1 MSLRHQRNKRSP
13 LFSCIHSR
21 EIGDKFTQG
30 DANRKCSSLY
40 SNFQSVYT
48 WDPQKTIYS
57 CHHGGI
63 FNFDFSPDGSMLAAA
78 CEGHSVLIFDP
89 FSHRVIT
96 EVNKAH
102 NDCVNCVRFLDSRL
116 LATCS
121 DDNNVALWDIR
132 YLKTPLHVLCGH
144 TNWVKNIEYAS
155 DCGKL
160 VTSGFD
166 GNIFTWDINS
176 YCDGAIQGEKVFT
189 HKMLMRSKLSPDCTK
204 LIVSTQEGKLIMINN
219 LSLTH
224 LAEDMKEFLP
234 HRFLAQTIHQR
245 DSSLMNRKRRNYF
258 EIINDWP
265 LGNGAG
271 DIASIQIHPQGWCV
285 LSRNVNRDYKS
296 EWTCVHDIQDYDSEL
311 DTEEESTSPLKD
323 ESDSS
328 QHNQSSDME
337 TGIGQQQQPNTV
349 PYVIITSEL
358 DSPISPG
365 SEANTDVTF
374 GTVERHTLANGF
386 APSRISLDGDN
397 ISDIE
402 TTEESSTDEEVE
414 GGGLPLTPNRSLEI
428 LSLVNYFDIDNEGPP
443 FTFHRRL
450 AEFRLPDR
458 RRNRAR
464 LLHFIEEPNVG
475 RGFIKELCFS
485 GDGRL
490 VCSPFGFGVRLL
502 SFDPE
507 CSELC
512 DITPTNPIRPLRMYE
527 VENCVS
533 HSNVVVTC
541 KFSPKHCL
549 FVSGCLSGKVAFHQP
564 VL

>member
-1 MSLRHQRNKRSP
+1 M
-13 LFSCIHSR
+13 
-21 EIGDKFTQG
+21 
-30 DANRKCSSLY
+30 
-40 SNFQSVYT
+40 
-48 WDPQKTIYS
+48 
-57 CHHGGI
+57 
-63 FNFDFSPDGSMLAAA
+63 
-78 CEGHSVLIFDP
+78 
-89 FSHRVIT
+89 
-96 EVNKAH
+96 
-102 NDCVNCVRFLDSRL
+102 
-116 LATCS
+116 
-121 DDNNVALWDIR
+121 
-132 YLKTPLHVLCGH
+132 
-144 TNWVKNIEYAS
+144 
-155 DCGKL
+155 
-160 VTSGFD
+160 
-166 GNIFTWDINS
+166 
-176 YCDGAIQGEKVFT
+176 
-189 HKMLMRSKLSPDCTK
+189 
-204 LIVSTQEGKLIMINN
+204 
-219 LSLTH
+219 
-224 LAEDMKEFLP
+224 
-234 HRFLAQTIHQR
+234 
-245 DSSLMNRKRRNYF
+245 
-258 EIINDWP
+258 
-265 LGNGAG
+265 
-271 DIASIQIHPQGWCV
+271 
-285 LSRNVNRDYKS
+285 
-296 EWTCVHDIQDYDSEL
+296 
-311 DTEEESTSPLKD
+311 EEESTSPLKD

-337 TGIGQQQQPNTV
+337 TGTGQQQLNTV

-397 ISDIE
+397 IFDIE

-414 GGGLPLTPNRSLEI
+414 GGGLPLTPDRSLEI

-443 FTFHRRL
+443 FPFHRRL

-512 DITPTNPIRPLRMYE
+512 DITPTNPVRPLRMYE